1 MNFIVCANTDIGT
14 TRINN
19 QDSVLVKVM
28 NTAQG
33 RMVLAVL
40 CDGMGG
46 LQKGE
51 AASAVVIRAFDQ
63 WALTELPILCDQ
75 ELTDARIQRSW
86 ERIIYQLDELIKE
99 YGKKETVTLGTTAVI
114 LLLTKQRFYILNV
127 GDSRAYE
134 LTDKIKQ
141 LTVDQT
147 YVNREIILGNM
158 TEQQAKKDPRRNILL
173 QCIGASET
181 VHPAMFF
188 GDTKRNAVYMLCSDG
203 FYHEVTVDEIYEKLQ
218 PSVVTDRD
226 RMQENIIKM
235 TDISK
240 KRGEKDNISV
250 ALIRTF

>member
-1 MNFIVCANTDIGT
+1 MNFIACANTDIGT
-14 TRINN
+14 ARINN
-19 QDSVLVKVM
+19 QDSVLIKVM
-28 NTAQG
+28 KTERG
-33 RMVLAVL
+33 RMALAVL

-51 AASAVVIRAFDQ
+51 VASAAVIRAFDQ
-63 WALTELPILCDQ
+63 WALTELPVLCDRG
-75 ELTDARIQRSW
+75 LTDSLIRRSW
-86 ERIIYQLDELIKE
+86 ETVVCQLDGSIKE
-99 YGKKETVTLGTTAVI
+99 YGKSQDAVLGTTAVA
-114 LLLTKQRFYILNV
+114 LLVTEQRFYILNV

-134 LTDKIKQ
+134 LADEVKQ

-173 QCIGASET
+173 QCIGASEE
-181 VHPAMFF
+181 VYPAMFF

-203 FYHEVTVDEIYEKLQ
+203 FYHETTADELYEKLQ
-218 PSVVTDRD
+218 PSVMTDRG
-226 RMQENIIKM
+226 RMKRNAIEM
-235 TDISK
+235 TDINK

>member
-1 MNFIVCANTDIGT
+1 MNLIVCANTDIGT
-14 TRINN
+14 ARTNN

-51 AASAVVIRAFDQ
+51 VASAAVIRAFDQ
-63 WALTELPILCDQ
+63 WAMTELPILCGQ
-75 ELTDARIQRSW
+75 ELTGSQIRRSW
-86 ERIIYQLDELIKE
+86 KRIIYQLDESIKE
-99 YGKKETVTLGTTAVI
+99 YGKKQAVTLGTTAVA
-114 LLLTKQRFYILNV
+114 LLVTEQRYYILNV

-147 YVNREIILGNM
+147 YVNREVTLGNM
-158 TEQQAKKDPRRNILL
+158 TEQQAKEDPRRNILL
-173 QCIGASET
+173 QCIGASEK
-181 VHPAMFF
+181 VCPAMFF
-188 GDTKRNAVYMLCSDG
+188 GDTKKNTVYMLCSDG
-203 FYHEVTVDEIYEKLQ
+203 FYHAVTADEIYEKLR
-218 PSVVTDRD
+218 PSVLTDYD
-226 RMQENIIKM
+226 KM
-235 TDISK
+235 YQSSIEMIDIDK